1 MARDILDVSEKR
13 FSYSAS
19 NVLKSCE
26 RMYAFRYTLG
36 VEKDADIDDDAA
48 ALRFG
53 KAFHSVCE
61 LTNHDVRKF
70 NTSMLTK
77 AAFDNCLNTEDT
89 TKVYA
94 CLKSY
99 FDLHS
104 KSKLECVGIELEIGD
119 ENLVGYIDAVMA
131 DRNGNF
137 WIVDLKTS
145 GLVVDT
151 LFARLHKDVQLNL
164 YAAHVEQVVAKIN
177 ATADRK
183 LDLAKFQ
190 GCRYR
195 VVAKPRTVPKTG
207 ESFEAYATRAA
218 PEAYDVYIPIDK
230 MDPESALR
238 EIRELQTKA
247 KAITLDNSRC
257 NRANCVQWQRPCDF
271 FSQCHGA
278 TFTECK
284 ESAKVFTTKNQIDQT
299 KG

>member
-1 MARDILDVSEKR
+1 MAREILDLSDRR

-26 RMYAFRYTLG
+26 KQYCFKYILG
-36 VEKDADIDDDAA
+36 VEKDADIEDDAA
-48 ALRFG
+48 ALRLG
-53 KAFHSVCE
+53 KTFHTVCE
-61 LTNHDVRKF
+61 LTNHDARKF
-70 NTSMLTK
+70 NTNMLTK

-89 TKVYA
+89 IKVYS

-99 FDLHS
+99 FNLHS

-119 ENLVGYIDAVMA
+119 ENLVGYIDAVMS
-131 DRNGNF
+131 DCNGNW
-137 WIVDLKTS
+137 WIADLKTS
-145 GLVVDT
+145 GLVLDT

-164 YAAHVEQVVAKIN
+164 YAAHAEQVVAKIN

-195 VVAKPRTVPKTG
+195 VVAKPKTTPKMG

-218 PEAYDVYIPIDK
+218 PEAYDVVVPIELMNPK
-230 MDPESALR
+230 EALE
-238 EIRELQTKA
+238 EIRELHKKA
-247 KAITLDNSRC
+247 KEVTLDNSRC
-257 NRANCVQWQRPCDF
+257 NRQNCIQWNRPCDF
-271 FSQCHGA
+271 FSQCHGK

-284 ESAKVFTTKNQIDQT
+284 ESAQVFTTKTMIDQT

>member
-1 MARDILDVSEKR
+1 MARDILDLSDRR

-26 RMYAFRYTLG
+26 KQYCFKYVLG
-36 VEKDADIDDDAA
+36 VEKDTDIEDDAA

-53 KAFHSVCE
+53 KAFHTVCE

-137 WIVDLKTS
+137 WICDLKTS

-151 LFARLHKDVQLNL
+151 LFARLHKDPQLNL
-164 YAAHVEQVVAKIN
+164 YCAFAEQVVEKIN
-177 ATADRK
+177 AASNRK
-183 LDLAKFQ
+183 LDIKKLQ
-190 GCRYR
+190 GCAYR
-195 VVAKPRTVPKTG
+195 VVAKPRTTPKTG
-207 ESFEAYATRAA
+207 ESFEAYAARAA